1 MVRKIIYS
9 QAPTQPATP
18 IQPIAQP
25 RERSELGAK
34 LAAALTLG
42 TIAATIAAI
51 VVTLIALVIPTA
63 KTINAAITILAI
75 SILVGIGTF
84 SAFAWSWTVKVAAR
98 DWHVDDTERTRQHA
112 REDEEHEARIA
123 ALEATRETAIA
134 GDADEILEDLD
145 LIVKAILVRH
155 FNDQKTTRD
164 ACIEAGICTASE
176 WNTASN
182 AFSIVGW
189 RRGRKIDPGISFTEA
204 WYHWQEH
211 TKFDKGHIWGIK
223 PGGQWKRIE

>member
-1 MVRKIIYS
+1 MVRKVIY
-9 QAPTQPATP
+9 TQPQPTTQP
-18 IQPIAQP
+18 QTIIQPQP
-25 RERSELGAK
+25 RSELRDK
-34 LAAALTLG
+34 LLAALTLG
-42 TIAATIAAI
+42 AIAATIAAI
-51 VVTLIALVIPTA
+51 VSILITLAAPTTNA
-63 KTINAAITILAI
+63 TNAAITILAI
-75 SILVGIGTF
+75 STLVGVTTF
-84 SAFAWSWTVKVAAR
+84 CAFAWSWTINVAAR
-98 DWHVDDTERTRQHA
+98 QWKVDDTERKRQYIK
-112 REDEEHEARIA
+112 EDEEHNARIA
-123 ALEATRETAIA
+123 ALNATRDTATERE
-134 GDADEILEDLD
+134 DEILEDLD